1 MSSTVGTLQ
10 KLPSEIR
17 VFTMDWS
24 AQLGSDEIANSSWT
38 ITPNTATIMQSY
50 IPNETMTTIRVSGG
64 VSGVNY
70 IVTNT
75 ITTSNSETLI
85 ESGTLHVR

>member
-1 MSSTVGTLQ
+1 MNTVGTLQ
-10 KLPSEIR
+10 KLPNEVR

-24 AQLGSDEIANSSWT
+24 AQLGPDAIANSSWT
-38 ITPNTATIMQSY
+38 ITPNTATILQSY
-50 IPNETMTTIRVSGG
+50 IATETLTTIRVEGG

-70 IVTNT
+70 ILTNT